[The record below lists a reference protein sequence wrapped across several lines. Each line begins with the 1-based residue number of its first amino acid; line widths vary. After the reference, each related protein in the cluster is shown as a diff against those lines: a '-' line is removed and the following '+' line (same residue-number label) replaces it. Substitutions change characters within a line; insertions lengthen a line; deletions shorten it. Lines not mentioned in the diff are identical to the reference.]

1 MYSGLRSYVYLGICT
16 VTRDLKEIKFQPH
29 FVWILNMVPRQRT
42 PSRHGARKPPR
53 LSQNRMF
60 LFGHTLVLKCDIGS
74 MAFTFTSTT
83 DKYKSVPPPKYVLT
97 QVFVA
102 MKRLFLFSPHTR
114 AMLHTLRA
122 RSDISIP
129 KAYPWNTHIYD

>member
-102 MKRLFLFSPHTR
+102 MKRLVLVFPSYPRHAPHTTR
-114 AMLHTLRA
+114 PLRHINTQG
-122 RSDISIP
+122 ISLE
-129 KAYPWNTHIYD
+129 YSYL